1 MGLQR
6 LEMHN
11 ETDQWGDPSQKIIF
25 SPEKYGGRASGDF
38 AKEKLVMKCID
49 FFGVTITL
57 IALAL
62 TTTTGCKKENP
73 LPGSLQEIEYTCPE
87 GEAVSYFEGIIDEQL
102 ACFKAGIN
110 SYQLRTGLQ
119 SSFTTFGPTLELGG
133 SDDSLDNFR
142 IRAYIGLLPRDTIGV
157 KKFIPTH
164 TPYIDILSPAE
175 EQSDSE
181 LYFFEEYFG
190 EEGELPLND
199 SAYIIQLKYN
209 QGYPDGG
216 ITFSTDGANQE
227 GSYLLLNKVEKTP
240 VGDGLQY
247 DLEFEF
253 SCKLYYTRTGSHYP
267 EKVYYTTIEDGRM
280 SVSFVL

>member
-1 MGLQR
+1 
-6 LEMHN
+6 
-11 ETDQWGDPSQKIIF
+11 
-25 SPEKYGGRASGDF
+25 
-38 AKEKLVMKCID
+38 MKCVD
-49 FFGVTITL
+49 FFWITVTL

-62 TTTTGCKKENP
+62 TTTAGCKKENP

-119 SSFTTFGPTLELGG
+119 SSFTTFGPTLELG
-133 SDDSLDNFR
+133 SPDDSLDNFR
-142 IRAYIGLLPRDTIGV
+142 IGAYIALQPIHTVGFKT
-157 KKFIPTH
+157 FIPSY
-164 TPYIDILSPAE
+164 TPRINILSPSE
-175 EQSDSE
+175 EQIDSE
-181 LYFFEEYFG
+181 IYFFEKYFG
-190 EEGELPLND
+190 EEGELPLD
-199 SAYIIQLKYN
+199 GSSYIIQLQYT
-209 QGYPDGG
+209 QYPNTL
-216 ITFSTDGANQE
+216 ISFSTDGVNQE

-240 VGDGLQY
+240 VDNGLQY